1 MSTPRTPRSSDGFN
15 LLIHNLNATYNLDLP
30 NPALSTPRRRPG
42 AERTLPER
50 CVGLAKFLYYDD
62 PEKFQ
67 RVVLGSFSEW
77 TKAFLSKWV
86 PKPNQEP
93 GTLPSRSFINT
104 NTISIAR
111 NITPEQRA
119 TVLDYLWKVLSDEE
133 YIVRKGTSKIPRGP
147 NVAPPADARSGAGWS
162 SESPA
167 ATTGGSMTGS
177 GVKPDTSSEIPPAAA
192 AKMPPSPSKRKVV
205 ADDSEVFVTAP
216 NTPSNPFHTMSSSLS
231 DDEFGN
237 SDLDDLDIDLDIASL
252 GLADS
257 FDNNQKKKG
266 LKQRRIDEFMTSS
279 KNVQKSDPP
288 PTERPQ
294 KNENISFE
302 TVTTEQSS
310 SFGPSFGA
318 STPATSFSRS
328 FDTEELDLDE
338 TSQYSSTVNQ
348 PSSNEFAAPWD
359 NGDTGSPSKN
369 PLCGGQQ
376 KTEPDWREQRIRRII
391 RELEEEG
398 PFSSRNV
405 IKTTVPL
412 RYRYEAQR
420 AANFFKVPV
429 EDILQKLDR
438 RKLPEYEDLW
448 KDIRNGRP
456 SRLEKTTQEAWDM
469 AVDQYEDRNSTGDV
483 VTLSCELE
491 WCSNKEPGYLKLT
504 LNPLKF
510 MRGYRFCRRFG
521 SDRFLEVTYPTVA
534 EPPVHLVRKDDVV
547 EKEILLE
554 AISRWMA
561 TSVHHLVGRFWR
573 GLYIEDIQNKQKKSA
588 KNDGVGMSPKI
599 STKQKAF
606 FFATGGID
614 FRTARDPLGI
624 PPQGETSG
632 QRTSMSMDALINWHM
647 PRADKNNQKSDLKL
661 FQRLQ
666 LGLSRTLSTVVLR
679 RDEIVYLK
687 DPPPPIMNDGC
698 ALMSRSLGMEIA
710 RTLGLENVPAIFQGR
725 ISGAK
730 GVWMVDRDDSRFRA
744 GDRRFGLQ
752 ITESQLK
759 IHPAPPY
766 DTRPA
771 DDTQLAFEVVQW
783 SRPLS
788 PAALNLQLL
797 NILQHGG
804 IRNDHIKS
812 LIKQEMSSFYDDF
825 LDTLRVP
832 NGVACRSWLQKMKRI
847 TDESYKRQTKRT
859 SNHFPPQ
866 YAEQAVLL
874 LDAGFL
880 PLKLP
885 YLTELFKRL
894 LQDYLNNL
902 KNLKVTVSQ
911 STFAYCIADP
921 YGVLRPNEVHF
932 GFSREWEHGSVGTE
946 LHGIDILLA
955 RLPAHLSTDIQKR
968 RSVYKNELR
977 HFKDVIV
984 FPTTGDTPLASL
996 LSGGD
1001 YDGDQC
1007 WVCWDPI
1014 IVREFKNTEFDPTTV
1029 PSDVSLGLRDH
1040 SKRISDS
1047 VSTEEFLSNAFKFN
1061 LKPSKLGHC
1070 TVEHEIFCYHQNSIN
1085 SSLAVKLAW
1094 LLSYLVDSRKS
1105 GRELTDDAWEKLRP
1119 KYPNVVFTE
1128 KNPLRPAYKNLSN
1141 GSNPSQWNNNNI
1153 IDYLLFDV
1161 IVAES
1166 NQMLV
1171 RFGKFCSDHCE
1182 LPTDPHLVIPWNEAE
1197 ERAIKE
1203 RDENKPA
1210 LYDALKG
1217 LKESFREKKAKWA
1230 GLVGPKSKMSYSQK
1244 IIEAAQILQE
1254 ITPPEFDHPLG
1265 HTWWNSRYEW
1275 ERLRASCAYKE
1286 CQTDFVWFAAGPV
1299 LCEIK
1304 AKALGGSPRTIVP
1317 EIYSILSVNRN
1328 SAKRVVERAMRRNA
1342 GEWGDDDED
1351 EDDEFCDIDESIFL
1365 DVGRGIDNPSSHG
1378 SSSNG

>member
-1 MSTPRTPRSSDGFN
+1 MSTPRTPRSGNRFN
-15 LLIHNLNATYNLDLP
+15 LLIHNLNASFNLDLP
-30 NPALSTPRRRPG
+30 NPALSTPGQRRG
-42 AERTLPER
+42 EERTLSER
-50 CVGLAKFLYYDD
+50 CVGLAKFLFYHCDD
-62 PEKFQ
+62 IEKLE

-77 TKAFLSKWV
+77 AKVFLSNWV
-86 PKPNQEP
+86 PKPNQDP
-93 GTLPSRSFINT
+93 GTLPSRSFINS

-111 NITPEQRA
+111 NITLEQRA
-119 TVLDYLWKVLSDEE
+119 TMLNYLWKVLSDEE
-133 YIVRKGTSKIPRGP
+133 YIVRNGLARMARAA
-147 NVAPPADARSGAGWS
+147 NVAAPADTGSRSGSGSVSS
-162 SESPA
+162 SESTAA

-177 GVKPDTSSEIPPAAA
+177 GMKPNTTTSEIPPAPSPAP
-192 AKMPPSPSKRKVV
+192 AKAPLSPSKRKVV
-205 ADDSEVFVTAP
+205 ADDSEVFVTS
-216 NTPSNPFHTMSSSLS
+216 PSILSNLSHTMPSSLS
-231 DDEFGN
+231 ADEFEN
-237 SDLDDLDIDLDIASL
+237 SDLDDLDISSL

-279 KNVQKSDPP
+279 KKVQSSGPP
-288 PTERPQ
+288 PTGKPQ
-294 KNENISFE
+294 ANENISFE
-302 TVTTEQSS
+302 TVTTEQAD

-328 FDTEELDLDE
+328 FETEDLDK
-338 TSQYSSTVNQ
+338 TSQYSSTVRS
-348 PSSNEFAAPWD
+348 PSKLSSNAAPWN
-359 NGDTGSPSKN
+359 NGDTRSPSKN
-369 PLCGGQQ
+369 PLPEQQ
-376 KTEPDWREQRIRRII
+376 KTEPDWRREQKIRNII
-391 RELEEEG
+391 QELEAHG

-429 EDILQKLDR
+429 EDMLQKLDR

-448 KDIRNGRP
+448 KDIHNGRP
-456 SRLEKTTQEAWDM
+456 SRLEKTTQEVWDM
-469 AVDQYEDRNSTGDV
+469 AVDQYEDKNSTGDV

-491 WCSNKEPGYLKLT
+491 WCSSKEPGYLKLT

-510 MRGYRFCRRFG
+510 MRGYRFSRRFG
-521 SDRFLEVTYPTVA
+521 SDRFLEVTYPSVA
-534 EPPVHLVRKDDVV
+534 EPPGHLVRKDDVV

-554 AISRWMA
+554 AVSRWMA
-561 TSVHHLVGRFWR
+561 TSVHHLAGRYWR
-573 GLYIEDIQNKQKKSA
+573 GLYIEDVQNKQKKFV
-588 KNDGVGMSPKI
+588 KNDGAAMNLKAPS
-599 STKQKAF
+599 KQKAF

-614 FRTARDPLGI
+614 FRTVRDPLDI

-632 QRTSMSMDALINWHM
+632 QRTSMSIDALINWHM
-647 PRADKNNQKSDLKL
+647 PRAEKGNQKSDLKL

-666 LGLSRTLSTVVLR
+666 LGLSRTLSTVVMR

-687 DPPPPIMNDGC
+687 DSEPVMNDGC
-698 ALMSRSLGMEIA
+698 SLMSRSLGMEIA
-710 RTLGLENVPAIFQGR
+710 RTLGLEGVPAVFQGR

-759 IHPAPPY
+759 IHPAPPH
-766 DTRPA
+766 DTRPV
-771 DDTQLAFEVVQW
+771 DDTQLTFEVVQW

-804 IRNDHIKS
+804 IHNDHIKS

-859 SNHFPPQ
+859 SNGFPPQ

-885 YLTELFKRL
+885 YLTKLFKRL
-894 LQDYLNNL
+894 LQDYLNSL
-902 KNLKVTVSQ
+902 KNLKIMVSQ
-911 STFAYCIADP
+911 STFTYCIADP
-921 YGVLRPNEVHF
+921 YGVLKPDEVHL

-946 LHGIDILLA
+946 LHGIDVLLA

-968 RSVYKNELR
+968 RSVYNNELR

-1014 IVREFKNTEFDPTTV
+1014 IVREFENTEFDPTMV
-1029 PSDVSLGLRDH
+1029 PSAKSLGLLPR
-1040 SKRISDS
+1040 SKEISDS
-1047 VSTEEFLSNAFKFN
+1047 VPTEDFLADAFKYN
-1061 LKPSKLGHC
+1061 IKPSKLGQC
-1070 TVEHEIFCYHQNSIN
+1070 TIDHETYCYQQNSIN

-1105 GRELTDDAWEKLRP
+1105 GWELTDDVWENLRP
-1119 KYPNVVFTE
+1119 KYPNMVFTE
-1128 KNPLRPAYKNLSN
+1128 KKPLRPAYKSLSN
-1141 GSNPSQWNNNNI
+1141 GSNPSHWNSNNI

-1161 IVAES
+1161 IIAES
-1166 NQMLV
+1166 DDLLV
-1171 RFGKFCSDHCE
+1171 RFDKFCSDHCE
-1182 LPTDPHLVIPWNEAE
+1182 LPVDVDLVAPWNEAE
-1197 ERAIKE
+1197 DRAIKE
-1203 RDENKPA
+1203 RDKNQPA
-1210 LYDALKG
+1210 LYDALKE
-1217 LKESFREKKAKWA
+1217 LKESFREKKTKW
-1230 GLVGPKSKMSYSQK
+1230 GSFVGQKPKLSYSQK
-1244 IIEAAQILQE
+1244 IVEAAQILQE
-1254 ITPPEFDHPLG
+1254 ITPPDFDHPLA
-1265 HTWWNSRYEW
+1265 HTWSNSRYEW
-1275 ERLRASCAYKE
+1275 ERLRASCAYKL
-1286 CQTDFVWFAAGPV
+1286 CQTEFVWYAAGPV

-1304 AKALGGSPRTIVP
+1304 AKALGGSLRHIVP
-1317 EIYSILSVNRN
+1317 EIYSVLGVNRN

-1342 GEWGDDDED
+1342 GEWSDDDED
-1351 EDDEFCDIDESIFL
+1351 DNDEFSDIDESVFL
-1365 DVGRGIDNPSSHG
+1365 DLN
-1378 SSSNG
+1378 

>member
-1 MSTPRTPRSSDGFN
+1 MPTPRTPRSSDRFN
-15 LLIHNLNATYNLDLP
+15 LLIHNLNTAYDLDLP

-42 AERTLPER
+42 DERTLPER

-62 PEKFQ
+62 PEKFE
-67 RVVLGSFSEW
+67 RVVLGSLSEW
-77 TKAFLSKWV
+77 MNAFLSKWV

-93 GTLPSRSFINT
+93 GTMPSRSFINS
-104 NTISIAR
+104 NTISMAR
-111 NITPEQRA
+111 NITPDQRA
-119 TVLDYLWKVLSDEE
+119 IVLNYLWKVLSDEE
-133 YIVRKGTSKIPRGP
+133 YLVRKGSSRIPRGV
-147 NVAPPADARSGAGWS
+147 NVVAPVDDRFGGGCSL
-162 SESPA
+162 ESPA
-167 ATTGGSMTGS
+167 ATTTGGSMTGS
-177 GVKPDTSSEIPPAAA
+177 GMTPSTPSEIPPAAA
-192 AKMPPSPSKRKVV
+192 PGKIPPSPPKRKVV
-205 ADDSEVFVTAP
+205 TDDSEVFLTAP

-257 FDNNQKKKG
+257 FDDNQKKNG
-266 LKQRRIDEFMTSS
+266 PKQRRIDEFMTSS
-279 KNVQKSDPP
+279 KNVQKSMGEQ
-288 PTERPQ
+288 TEQPQ
-294 KNENISFE
+294 KDENTSFE
-302 TVTTEQSS
+302 TMTTEQPN
-310 SFGPSFGA
+310 SFGPSFA
-318 STPATSFSRS
+318 SSTPATSFSRS
-328 FDTEELDLDE
+328 FQTEELELDE
-338 TSQYSSTVNQ
+338 PSQYTSTVRP
-348 PSSNEFAAPWD
+348 PSNNIFASSWD
-359 NGDTGSPSKN
+359 NEDTESPSKG
-369 PLCGGQQ
+369 PLSVQR
-376 KTEPDWREQRIRRII
+376 KTEHDWREQKIHKII

-398 PFSSRNV
+398 PFSSRNM

-420 AANFFKVPV
+420 AATFLKVPV

-448 KDIRNGRP
+448 KDIHNGRP
-456 SRLEKTTQEAWDM
+456 SSLEKTTQETWDM

-491 WCSNKEPGYLKLT
+491 WCSNKEPGFLKLT

-510 MRGYRFCRRFG
+510 MRGYRFSRRFG

-534 EPPVHLVRKDDVV
+534 EPPPHLVRKDDEV

-573 GLYIEDIQNKQKKSA
+573 GLYIEDIQKKPKKSA
-588 KNDGVGMSPKI
+588 KYDGVGVSPKVSI
-599 STKQKAF
+599 KQRAF
-606 FFATGGID
+606 FFGTGGID
-614 FRTARDPLGI
+614 FRTARGPLDI
-624 PPQGETSG
+624 PPHGEKSG
-632 QRTSMSMDALINWHM
+632 QRTSMSIDALINWHM
-647 PRADKNNQKSDLKL
+647 PRAEKNNQKSDLKL

-687 DPPPPIMNDGC
+687 DPPPPVMNDGC

-710 RTLGLENVPAIFQGR
+710 CTLGLETVPAIFQGR

-730 GVWMVDRDDSRFRA
+730 GVWMVDRDDSRFRV

-766 DTRPA
+766 DTRPV

-825 LDTLRVP
+825 LETLRVP

-859 SNHFPPQ
+859 SNYFPPQ

-894 LQDYLNNL
+894 LHDYLNNL
-902 KNLKVTVSQ
+902 KNLKVRVSQ

-921 YGVLRPNEVHF
+921 FGVLKPDEVHL
-932 GFSREWEHGSVGTE
+932 GFSSAWEHGSVGTE

-968 RSVYKNELR
+968 RSVYKNALR

-1014 IVREFKNTEFDPTTV
+1014 IVREFKNTEFDPKTV
-1029 PSDVSLGLRDH
+1029 PSEESLGLRDH
-1040 SKRISDS
+1040 STRISEY
-1047 VSTEEFLSNAFKFN
+1047 VSTEKFLANAFKFN
-1061 LKPSKLGHC
+1061 LKSSKLGPC
-1070 TVEHEIFCYHQNSIN
+1070 TVEHETFCYHQNNIN
-1085 SSLAVKLAW
+1085 SSLGVKLAW

-1105 GRELTDDAWEKLRP
+1105 GRELTDDAWKNLRP
-1119 KYPNVVFTE
+1119 KYPNTVFTE
-1128 KNPLRPAYKNLSN
+1128 RNPLRPAYKSLSN
-1141 GSNPSQWNNNNI
+1141 GSNPSQWNSNNL
-1153 IDYLLFDV
+1153 IDYLLFEV

-1171 RFGKFCSDHCE
+1171 RFGKFCREHCE
-1182 LPTDPHLVIPWNEAE
+1182 LPIDSHLIIPWNEAE
-1197 ERAIKE
+1197 DRAIKE

-1217 LKESFREKKAKWA
+1217 LKESVREKKAKWA
-1230 GLVGPKSKMSYSQK
+1230 GLVGPSKMSYSHK
-1244 IIEAAQILQE
+1244 ITEAAQILQE
-1254 ITPPEFDHPLG
+1254 IAPPDFDHPLG
-1265 HTWWNSRYEW
+1265 HTWVNSQYEW

-1304 AKALGGSPRTIVP
+1304 AKALGGGSRTIVP
-1317 EIYSILSVNRN
+1317 EIYSILRVNRN
-1328 SAKRVVERAMRRNA
+1328 SAKRVVERATRRNA
-1342 GEWGDDDED
+1342 GEWSDDDED
-1351 EDDEFCDIDESIFL
+1351 EDDEFCDIDESVLL
-1365 DVGRGIDNPSSHG
+1365 DLGQSIYNSSSHG
-1378 SSSNG
+1378 SSSSG

>member
-1 MSTPRTPRSSDGFN
+1 MSTPRTPRSSDRFN
-15 LLIHNLNATYNLDLP
+15 LLIHNLNTTYNLDLP
-30 NPALSTPRRRPG
+30 NPAISTPRRRPG
-42 AERTLPER
+42 EERTLPER

-62 PEKFQ
+62 PGKFES
-67 RVVLGSFSEW
+67 VVLSSFSEW
-77 TKAFLSKWV
+77 AKAFLSKWV

-93 GTLPSRSFINT
+93 GTLPSRSFINS

-119 TVLDYLWKVLSDEE
+119 TALNYLWKVLSDEE
-133 YIVRKGTSKIPRGP
+133 YLVRKGASRIPRDA
-147 NVAPPADARSGAGWS
+147 NVAAPADDRSGDGWS
-162 SESPA
+162 SESSA
-167 ATTGGSMTGS
+167 ATTTTTTIGGSMTGS
-177 GVKPDTSSEIPPAAA
+177 GMTRNISSEIPRAAA
-192 AKMPPSPSKRKVV
+192 PVKMPPSPSKRKVV

-216 NTPSNPFHTMSSSLS
+216 NTPSNPFHTISLSLS

-237 SDLDDLDIDLDIASL
+237 SDLDALDIDLDIASL

-257 FDNNQKKKG
+257 SDNNQKKRG
-266 LKQRRIDEFMTSS
+266 LKQRRIDEYMTSS

-288 PTERPQ
+288 PTGQPQ
-294 KNENISFE
+294 KDENESFE
-302 TVTTEQSS
+302 TVTTKQTH
-310 SFGPSFGA
+310 SFGPSVGA
-318 STPATSFSRS
+318 STPATSFSSS
-328 FDTEELDLDE
+328 FETEELELDE
-338 TSQYSSTVNQ
+338 ASQYSSTVRP
-348 PSSNEFAAPWD
+348 PSNNKLAASSD
-359 NGDTGSPSKN
+359 NGDTRCPSKR
-369 PLCGGQQ
+369 PLSGQR
-376 KTEPDWREQRIRRII
+376 EIEHEWREQQIYKII
-391 RELEEEG
+391 RELEEES

-420 AANFFKVPV
+420 AATFLKVPV

-448 KDIRNGRP
+448 KDIHNGRA
-456 SRLEKTTQEAWDM
+456 SMLEKTTQEAWDM

-510 MRGYRFCRRFG
+510 TKGYRFSRRFG
-521 SDRFLEVTYPTVA
+521 SDRFLEVTFPTVA
-534 EPPVHLVRKDDVV
+534 EPPPHFVRKDDVV
-547 EKEILLE
+547 EKEIFLE

-588 KNDGVGMSPKI
+588 KNDGVGMSPKVP
-599 STKQKAF
+599 TKQKAF

-614 FRTARDPLGI
+614 FRIARDPLGI

-632 QRTSMSMDALINWHM
+632 QRTSMSIDALINWHM
-647 PRADKNNQKSDLKL
+647 PRAEKNNQKYDLKL

-679 RDEIVYLK
+679 RDEIVYLM
-687 DPPPPIMNDGC
+687 DPPTRVMNDGC

-710 RTLGLENVPAIFQGR
+710 RTLGLESVPAIFQGR

-730 GVWMVDRDDSRFRA
+730 GVWMVDRDDSRFKA

-752 ITESQLK
+752 ITQSQLK

-766 DTRPA
+766 DTRLV

-804 IRNDHIKS
+804 IGNDHIKS

-885 YLTELFKRL
+885 YLTGIFRRL

-902 KNLKVTVSQ
+902 KNLKVTVAQ

-921 YGVLRPNEVHF
+921 FGVLKPDEVHF

-946 LHGIDILLA
+946 LHGVDILLA

-968 RSVYKNELR
+968 TSVYKNELR

-1014 IVREFKNTEFDPTTV
+1014 IVREFKNTEFDPETKPTGE
-1029 PSDVSLGLRDH
+1029 SLGLRDH
-1040 SKRISDS
+1040 TTEISET
-1047 VSTEEFLSNAFKFN
+1047 VSTDKFLTKAFNFN

-1070 TVEHEIFCYHQNSIN
+1070 TVEHEIYCYHQNNIS

-1105 GRELTDDAWEKLRP
+1105 GLELTDDAWEKLRP
-1119 KYPNVVFTE
+1119 KYPNMVFTE
-1128 KNPLRPAYKNLSN
+1128 KNPLRPAYKSLSD
-1141 GSNPSQWNNNNI
+1141 GSNPSQWNSNNL

-1171 RFGKFCSDHCE
+1171 RFGKFCSERCD
-1182 LPTDPHLVIPWNEAE
+1182 LPTDPHLVIPWNEVEA
-1197 ERAIKE
+1197 RAIKE
-1203 RDENKPA
+1203 RDENKPT

-1217 LKESFREKKAKWA
+1217 LKGSFKEKKAKWA
-1230 GLVGPKSKMSYSQK
+1230 RLVGPNSKMSYSQK
-1244 IIEAAQILQE
+1244 IVEAAQILQE
-1254 ITPPEFDHPLG
+1254 ITPPDFDHPLG
-1265 HTWWNSRYEW
+1265 HTWANSPYEW

-1286 CQTDFVWFAAGPV
+1286 GQTDFVWYAAGLV

-1304 AKALGGSPRTIVP
+1304 AKALGRPRNVVP
-1317 EIYSILSVNRN
+1317 EIYGILTVNRN
-1328 SAKRVVERAMRRNA
+1328 SAKRVVERAMRRSA
-1342 GEWGDDDED
+1342 EEWSDGDED
-1351 EDDEFCDIDESIFL
+1351 EDDKFCDIDESVFL
-1365 DVGRGIDNPSSHG
+1365 GIDNPSSHG
-1378 SSSNG
+1378 SSSSG